1 MRTFW
6 ENERPSSS
14 DDETEIERCLAPEVE
29 LHAAVCPQKLTIENT
44 QTGKD
49 LDLSKNYLKSEIRM
63 LEYKIKKYQTYL
75 RNLVTTNR
83 QLKTD
88 NENAQKQKNELE
100 NELKSLKLAYN
111 NDQTNFKNQELTNT
125 QLITENGTLK
135 LLINE
140 LENDLESIAQRF
152 DELTNGELFFD
163 TVFMIKSNQNVTY
176 C

>member
-1 MRTFW
+1 M
-6 ENERPSSS
+6 
-14 DDETEIERCLAPEVE
+14 
-29 LHAAVCPQKLTIENT
+29 
-44 QTGKD
+44 
-49 LDLSKNYLKSEIRM
+49 
-63 LEYKIKKYQTYL
+63 
-75 RNLVTTNR
+75 
-83 QLKTD
+83 
-88 NENAQKQKNELE
+88 
-100 NELKSLKLAYN
+100 AYN